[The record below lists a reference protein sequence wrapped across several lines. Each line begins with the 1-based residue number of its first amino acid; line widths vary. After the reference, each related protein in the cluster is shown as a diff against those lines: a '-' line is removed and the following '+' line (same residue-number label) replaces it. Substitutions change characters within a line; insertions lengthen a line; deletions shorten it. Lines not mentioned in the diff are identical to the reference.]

1 VNEPIRP
8 RRAPDAQSGR
18 LEATVRG
25 RVQGV
30 GFRWFV
36 SRTASRLELDGWV
49 ANRPDGSVQLVAE
62 GPEADLEALE
72 AALRRGPQGAGV
84 ADVEVQRL
92 PATGRLRGFEIRPG
106 SHSGD

>member
-1 VNEPIRP
+1 V
-8 RRAPDAQSGR
+8 SGPLSPGRLPGSSAKR

-36 SRTASRLELDGWV
+36 SRTAARLELSGWV

-62 GPEADLEALE
+62 GPESALEALE

-84 ADVEVQRL
+84 ADVEVRRL
-92 PATGRLRGFEIRPG
+92 PATGTYGAFEIRSG
-106 SHSGD
+106 SHPGD